1 MQYTSEKNLS
11 LTWIPQERPPNGH
24 RIRLALFQDVDRL
37 LALRD
42 HPHGTHHD
50 ARDPRLRQALL
61 HRLRVEHLVPR
72 PCVDLLPTV
81 QPTARDLHPV
91 HAGLREDLGQRH
103 RLRDLP
109 LRDLLGCAEVFE
121 PVGRRDANHQRH
133 GRRDECLGDVD
144 ELEQEARSVLEAAAV
159 GVCARVGGWREEP
172 VEQVAVR
179 GVDLDRLP
187 WRISNCEAEG
197 DRGHRK
203 RGSLPHRLRLRDKNR
218 PHSHQH

>member
-1 MQYTSEKNLS
+1 MQFISEKNLS
-11 LTWIPQERPPNGH
+11 LAWIPQERPPNGH

-42 HPHGTHHD
+42 HSYSTYHD

-61 HRLRVEHLVPR
+61 HRVRVEHLVPR

-103 RLRDLP
+103 GLHDLP
-109 LRDLLGCAEVFE
+109 LRDLLGCAEVLE
-121 PVGRRDANHQRH
+121 PVGRRDADHQRH
-133 GRRDECLGDVD
+133 GRRDERLGDID

-159 GVCARVGGWREEP
+159 DVCARVRGWREER
-172 VEQVAVR
+172 VEEVAVR
-179 GVDLDRLP
+179 SVDLDRLP

-197 DRGHRK
+197 DRGHQTEE
-203 RGSLPHRLRLRDKNR
+203 SCFTD
-218 PHSHQH
+218 